1 MAMDSLKDLYID
13 ELKDLYNAE
22 NQLLKALPKMA
33 KKASAPE
40 LKRAFQDHLM
50 QTEGHVN
57 RLEKIFEGL
66 GEKPTGKTCKAMKG
80 LVEEGKEIIE
90 EDGDES
96 VLDAALIGAAQRVEH
111 YEIAGYG
118 VVRTFASLLGE
129 NTAVDLLQRTLNEE
143 GETDK
148 KLTALAETVINVE
161 ASEAE
166 EDEKPKSKAKKKSRN
181 GR

>member
-1 MAMDSLKDLYID
+1 MAMDSLKDLYVD

-40 LKRAFQDHLM
+40 LKRAFQEHLT
-50 QTEGHVN
+50 QTQGHVN
-57 RLEKIFEGL
+57 RLEKIFKGL

-80 LVEEGKEIIE
+80 LIEEGKEIIE
-90 EDGDES
+90 EDGDGS

-129 NTAVDLLQRTLNEE
+129 EDAMESLQRTLNEE

-148 KLTALAETVINVE
+148 KLTQIAESVINIE

-166 EDEKPKSKAKKKSRN
+166 EDEKPKRRAKKSRN

>member
-1 MAMDSLKDLYID
+1 MSMDSLKDLYID

-33 KKASAPE
+33 KKAAAPE
-40 LKRAFQDHLM
+40 LKRAFQDHLA
-50 QTEGHVN
+50 QTEGHVT
-57 RLEKIFEGL
+57 RLEKIFKGL
-66 GEKPTGKTCKAMKG
+66 GEKPNGKVCKAMKG
-80 LVEEGKEIIE
+80 LVEEGKEVIE
-90 EDGDES
+90 EDGDDS

-129 NTAVDLLQRTLNEE
+129 EDAVGLLQRTLNEE
-143 GETDK
+143 AEADK
-148 KLTALAETVINVE
+148 KLTKLAESVINVE

-166 EDEKPKSKAKKKSRN
+166 NGEKPKRKAKKSG
-181 GR
+181 GRR